1 MASADGRT
9 VIRLA
14 RAGTDPEWPGA
25 EVARA
30 LLVDGGGWGI
40 DGFEGARWR
49 AARTHG
55 EPVTVYLVGAG
66 PGDPGLLTRRGAK
79 LVSEADVVI
88 FDRLVHRSLLALAP
102 SSAEL
107 VDVGKRPDAAQSGTG
122 RQDEINRLLVVH
134 GRQSQTVVR
143 LKGGDPFVFG
153 RGGEEGDVLTRAG
166 VPWQVVPGVSSAF
179 GVPAAAGIP
188 VTHRGLSSSVT
199 VVTGRVGDPT
209 APGGVDWDLLAKVG
223 GTLVIL
229 MGMQTRA
236 EIADALQ
243 RGGKPADTPTAV
255 IERGT
260 TSTQRVVRTTLDRL
274 ADVDLG
280 SPAVI
285 VVGPVAD
292 LGSDGAPVDPP
303 GPLAG
308 RTVVVTRSGP
318 RAHGLVDALQR
329 AGAETIEVPLDRADR
344 GRRWRRG
351 AARGRG
357 RGGAVPLGRP
367 HLGQRRAPLHGLPA
381 RCPGVG
387 LDQGGGSGT
396 GHGRRPAPGRGR
408 ARPGT
413 GRALGSGT
421 GRRVP
426 GGRSRDGRSPCPVSR
441 VPTRRPSTIED
452 GLAHKGWDVRR
463 VEAYRT
469 VALPPPEPELMDR
482 MAGADAVTFTASSS
496 VKAFAALRLPDG
508 RPLPVPPLVLCIGP
522 TTTASAGALGLAGVA
537 DG

>member
-1 MASADGRT
+1 
-9 VIRLA
+9 
-14 RAGTDPEWPGA
+14 
-25 EVARA
+25 
-30 LLVDGGGWGI
+30 
-40 DGFEGARWR
+40 
-49 AARTHG
+49 
-55 EPVTVYLVGAG
+55 VTVYLVGAG

-79 LVSEADVVI
+79 LVSQADVVI

-122 RQDEINRLLVVH
+122 RQAEINRLLVAH
-134 GRQSQTVVR
+134 GRQSHTVVR
-143 LKGGDPFVFG
+143 LKGGDPFLFG

-166 VPWQVVPGVSSAF
+166 VPWQIVPGVSSAF

-209 APGGVDWDLLAKVG
+209 APGGVDWDVLAKVG

-260 TSTQRVVRTTLDRL
+260 TTTQRVVRTTLDRL

-285 VVGPVAD
+285 VVGAVAA
-292 LGSDGAPVDPP
+292 LGEDAPVDPP
-303 GPLAG
+303 GPLSA

-329 AGAETIEVPLDRADR
+329 AGAETIEVPLTEQTEAAD
-344 GRRWRRG
+344 GG
-351 AARGRG
+351 AALRDAAAEVAQYRWVVLTSVN
-357 RGGAVPLGRP
+357 AVHRFMASLRD
-367 HLGQRRAPLHGLPA
+367 A
-381 RCPGVG
+381 
-387 LDQGGGSGT
+387 
-396 GHGRRPAPGRGR
+396 
-408 ARPGT
+408 
-413 GRALGSGT
+413 RALGSTKVAAVGPATAVALRRT
-421 GRRVP
+421 GVEPDLVPAEHWASGLVDAFPPAGLEPHAARVLF
-426 GGRSRDGRSPCPVSR
+426 PCADQA
-441 VPTRRPSTIED
+441 PSTIED

-469 VALPPPEPELMDR
+469 VALPPPEPELMAK
-482 MAGADAVTFTASSS
+482 MADADAVTFTASSS
-496 VKAFAALRLPDG
+496 VKAFVALRLPDG
-508 RPLPVPPLVLCIGP
+508 RPLSVPPLVLCIGP
-522 TTTASAGALGLAGVA
+522 TTTASASALGLAGVRMA
-537 DG
+537 DEASTEGIVAALIRHFYEGEPGGS

>member
-1 MASADGRT
+1 
-9 VIRLA
+9 
-14 RAGTDPEWPGA
+14 
-25 EVARA
+25 
-30 LLVDGGGWGI
+30 
-40 DGFEGARWR
+40 
-49 AARTHG
+49 
-55 EPVTVYLVGAG
+55 VTVYLVGAG

-79 LVSEADVVI
+79 LVSQADVVI

-122 RQDEINRLLVVH
+122 RQAEINRLLVVH

-153 RGGEEGDVLTRAG
+153 RGGEDGDALTRAG
-166 VPWQVVPGVSSAF
+166 VPWRIVPGVSSAF
-179 GVPAAAGIP
+179 AVPAAAGIP

-236 EIADALQ
+236 EIAGALQ

-274 ADVDLG
+274 AEVELG

-285 VVGPVAD
+285 VVGPVAA
-292 LGSDGAPVDPP
+292 LGSDDAAADPP

-318 RAHGLVDALQR
+318 RARGLVDALQG
-329 AGAETIEVPLDRADR
+329 AGAGTIEVPLTEQTEAAD
-344 GRRWRRG
+344 GG
-351 AARGRG
+351 AALRDAAADMARY
-357 RGGAVPLGRP
+357 RWVVLTSVNAVHRFMDCLRD
-367 HLGQRRAPLHGLPA
+367 A
-381 RCPGVG
+381 
-387 LDQGGGSGT
+387 
-396 GHGRRPAPGRGR
+396 
-408 ARPGT
+408 
-413 GRALGSGT
+413 RALGSTKVAAVGPAT
-421 GRRVP
+421 AVALRRAGVEPDLVP
-426 GGRSRDGRSPCPVSR
+426 AEHWAPGLVDAFPTADLEPGAAR
-441 VPTRRPSTIED
+441 VLFPGADQAPSTIED

-496 VKAFAALRLPDG
+496 VKAFVTLRLPDG
-508 RPLPVPPLVLCIGP
+508 RSLSVPPLVLCIGP
-522 TTTASAGALGLAGVA
+522 TTTASARALGLAGVQMA
-537 DG
+537 DEASTEGIVTALIRHLSEGRSGGS